1 MTLNGDPPVDQWVR
15 EFQSKGLTRRQFT
28 FRLLA
33 AGLSL
38 PAAAA
43 FIEAC
48 TSGGGTT
55 SGPVTLQ
62 FMKFQNDNDDKAI
75 MKALDRWNQTN
86 KDIQV
91 KFVTVPFS
99 DYLGA
104 KLTTAFAAGTGPD
117 IFWMSPGNFLS
128 YVSNGIAAPLDD
140 VVADVKSDYLDAA
153 IKAVSVNGKVY
164 SLPFEMEPVA
174 LYYRKDILSAAGVTP
189 PTTWD
194 ELTAAAKK
202 LTTANRS
209 GVMIETA
216 QNAYQ
221 NFTWYP
227 FLWSA
232 GGEVI
237 NADWTASALRTDA
250 AASAFDIW
258 GQLVKRGYAP
268 KKTAAITADAGP
280 LGRGETAMQVC
291 GFWAIA
297 QLKAS
302 FPDLQYGVVKLP
314 APAGKSS
321 TTVYG
326 GWTHMVSAK
335 GKYIAQAK
343 KFSKWLW
350 MQDQTFPHDWA
361 CVTNTKFSPRNTVNT
376 SCSTEF
382 GTPPKD
388 FFTSQVLPTARAE
401 PRYPDQIVKAV
412 GDGIQAALF
421 TDKSGQQ
428 AAAVAA
434 DAIDSFLKTYK
445 GAH

>member
-48 TSGGGTT
+48 STGGSTP

-62 FMKFQNDNDDKAI
+62 FMKFQSDNDDKAI
-75 MKALDRWNQTN
+75 IRAVDRWNAAN

-91 KFVTVPFS
+91 KFVTVPFN

-128 YVSNGIAAPLDD
+128 YVSNGIAAPVDD
-140 VVADVKSDYLDAA
+140 IVSSVRSDYLDAS
-153 IKAVSVNGKVY
+153 INAVTVNGKIY

-174 LYYRKDILSAAGVTP
+174 LYYRKDALSAAGIEP

-194 ELTAAAKK
+194 ELLTAAQK
-202 LTTANRS
+202 LTTSKRS
-209 GVMIETA
+209 GIVI
-216 QNAYQ
+216 QPDWNYYQ

-232 GGEVI
+232 GGEVM
-237 NADWTASALRTDA
+237 NADWSASTLRTDA

-258 GQLVKRGYAP
+258 GQLMKRGFAP
-268 KKTAAITADAGP
+268 KKTQTGTWDIGP
-280 LGRGETAMQVC
+280 LGRGEAAMQVC

-297 QLKAS
+297 GLKAD
-302 FPDLQYGVVKLP
+302 FANVQYGITKIP
-314 APAGKSS
+314 APSGQSS
-321 TTVYG
+321 KTVYG
-326 GWTHMVSAK
+326 GWTHMISAK
-335 GKYIAQAK
+335 SKYIPQAK
-343 KFSKWLW
+343 QFSKWLW
-350 MQDQTFPHDWA
+350 MQDKDFPHDWA
-361 CVTNTKFSPRNTVNT
+361 CVTNTKYSPRKSVNT
-376 SCSTEF
+376 GCASEFSTS
-382 GTPPKD
+382 PKN
-388 FFTSQVLPTARAE
+388 FFTDQVLPTARAE
-401 PRYPDQIVKAV
+401 PRYPDQIVKAI
-412 GDGIQAALF
+412 GDGLQAAMF
-421 TDKSGQQ
+421 TEKNGKQ
-428 AAAVAA
+428 AAAIAA
-434 DAIDSFLKTYK
+434 DGIDSFLKTYK